1 MTMKTIAL
9 TLWDLLAKP
18 DTPAQRTSIKQS
30 NSKPRPIQAKYDA
43 LVEQMKETY
52 GFRIRKWRSSMSGC
66 AWELKDKRGNITRM
80 FESP

>member
-1 MTMKTIAL
+1 MNMKTIAL

-30 NSKPRPIQAKYDA
+30 KSKPRPIQAKYDA

-52 GFRIRKWRSSMSGC
+52 SQ
-66 AWELKDKRGNITRM
+66 E
-80 FESP
+80 